1 VAATF
6 VDGKFL
12 PALKALATCAGG
24 TPCRNALG
32 DSMTFVDGHQ
42 AEFERHGMC
51 AHAPTDPEFDRE
63 CFSADG
69 KSFVSG
75 LVAAADN
82 PLACSLPASD
92 YLPYASRARW
102 IRSANDSY
110 FAAMTYP
117 SGNPATLKPTDIHD
131 ALWGVI
137 SAVYGGAVHPTAE
150 GYAAMADA
158 ALPAARVV
166 LGLPQPPAVTAEALP
181 PISPTP
187 PSVAAPPTV
196 APATRPD
203 ATPISIPAVTAA
215 PVPAGPASA
224 LVPVAA
230 PSGAL
235 SPDLSP
241 SAPTAEPLSINPPGA
256 QRAGA
261 FRKVAGT
268 KQLRRASRCCCC
280 CRSRRHAEFPLQTRR

>member
-1 VAATF
+1 
-6 VDGKFL
+6 
-12 PALKALATCAGG
+12 
-24 TPCRNALG
+24 
-32 DSMTFVDGHQ
+32 MTFVGGHQ

-51 AHAPTDPEFDRE
+51 ARAPTDPEFDRK

-69 KSFVSG
+69 TSFVSG
-75 LVAAADN
+75 LVAAADD

-110 FAAMTYP
+110 FTAMTYP
-117 SGNPATLKPTDIHD
+117 SGIPAILKPTDIHD

-158 ALPAARVV
+158 ALPAARAV
-166 LGLPQPPAVTAEALP
+166 LGLPQPPAVSAEALP
-181 PISPTP
+181 PIIP
-187 PSVAAPPTV
+187 PSVAVPPTV

-203 ATPISIPAVTAA
+203 TAAASIPAATPA
-215 PVPAGPASA
+215 PVPAVPASA
-224 LVPVAA
+224 PVPVAA

-235 SPDLSP
+235 SRALNPDLSP
-241 SAPTAEPLSINPPGA
+241 SAPTAEPLSITPPGA
-256 QRAGA
+256 Q
-261 FRKVAGT
+261 
-268 KQLRRASRCCCC
+268 
-280 CRSRRHAEFPLQTRR
+280 